1 MTPIQWRSRLRMML
15 DDEDTRFDKAGV
27 FWDDIDLNRQLDA
40 SQLLV
45 LERIA
50 NKGQYYL
57 LQGLLSRYTVPLASR
72 VVVAPLPN
80 NYFLAVGSDMDNRP
94 ARLHMGGVGVVYEQ
108 YNHYGCAVQGSNV
121 VFIGGIGKNGSLWYV
136 RTPLSFSVQQGTD
149 RQEFDELAYQ
159 AILYHTASTL
169 MIKDSGATNRYAKL
183 YQNTL
188 TKLLQEPVEM
198 HVMFDDAYVA

>member
-1 MTPIQWRSRLRMML
+1 MTPTQWRSRLRMML
-15 DDEDTRFDKAGV
+15 DDEDTRLDKAGV

-57 LQGLLSRYTVPLASR
+57 LQGLLSRYQQALTGQTVTVPLPA
-72 VVVAPLPN
+72 
-80 NYFLAVGSDMDNRP
+80 NYFLSVGADIDNRP

-108 YNHYGCAVQGSNV
+108 YDHYGCSVEGNNV
-121 VFIGGIGKNGSLWYV
+121 VFIGGNGKTGSLWYV
-136 RTPLSFSVQQGTD
+136 RVPTSFAIQPGVD

-169 MIKDSGATNRYAKL
+169 MIKDSSATNRYAKL

-188 TKLLQEPVEM
+188 TKLLQEPVDM
-198 HVMFDDAYVA
+198 HVMFDDSYVA